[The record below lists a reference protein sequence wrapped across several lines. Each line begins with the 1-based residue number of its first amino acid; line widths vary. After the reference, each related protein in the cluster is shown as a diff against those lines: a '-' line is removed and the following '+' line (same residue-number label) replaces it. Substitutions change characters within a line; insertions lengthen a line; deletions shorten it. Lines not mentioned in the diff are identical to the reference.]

1 MTTISDAT
9 NTSHQSPL
17 LLSVLDACQRLGVG
31 KWTLYQL
38 MHQGLLPS
46 VKIRSRRF
54 VAGADLD
61 ELVERLRSEAGVRHG
76 L

>member
-1 MTTISDAT
+1 MTINSDTTA
-9 NTSHQSPL
+9 SHESPL
-17 LLSVLDACQRLGVG
+17 LLSVLDASQRLGVG

-61 ELVERLRSEAGVRHG
+61 ELVERLRTEAGVRHG